1 MSRPWRCLPPS
12 WAHGSSLRPPLLVP
26 PPPLLQRGLAGIRLA
41 GATHRRCPCLPPAP
55 PLPPHPLLQ
64 TLAEM
69 RDSHYDPQTAKGEAR
84 GSRLSLHSAAKQTG
98 SLE

>member
-1 MSRPWRCLPPS
+1 MAAPCGRHCWCHPPLS
-12 WAHGSSLRPPLLVP
+12 CSGGWQGSGWQGQLTAAAPACPLRPPSP
-26 PPPLLQRGLAGIRLA
+26 PQ
-41 GATHRRCPCLPPAP
+41 
-55 PLPPHPLLQ
+55 PLLQ